1 MDSACGQVKDF
12 PHPCPSPGG
21 RGGSSALFHEQR
33 VVPPSPPGRGIEGE
47 GSGLLPTAITLAAD
61 KRVFAAVAT
70 LLLFTTTAARSASI
84 GSGQA
89 YPTRPIRLV
98 VPFAAGGTADVI
110 ARSVGNEVGAQF
122 SQPFVLD
129 NRGGANGII
138 GTDIV
143 AKAPPDGHTLLHVT
157 ASFVINP
164 NTYTTLPYDIFKDF
178 EPVTNVVL
186 GTGYLLVLHPAVA
199 ANSVKELIALARDSG
214 KVSYSSPGVGN
225 TLHLAAELFSVRA
238 GVKLLHV
245 PYKGVAPALNA
256 VLAGEVQATFIP
268 ATIALP
274 LVKAGRAKAIAFT
287 GASRFAGLPQ
297 LPTMSEAGV
306 PNLELTGSWHGW
318 FATGKT
324 PAPVVSRLQQA
335 VAKALQVPRVREAI
349 ISGGYEPDGS
359 SPAAF
364 RKFLRVEYD
373 RYAEMLRVAQVAKT
387 SE

>member
-1 MDSACGQVKDF
+1 MRRRMLRDRAAWERPGWRSAF
-12 PHPCPSPGG
+12 FLLATLAFL
-21 RGGSSALFHEQR
+21 SSAQSR
-33 VVPPSPPGRGIEGE
+33 
-47 GSGLLPTAITLAAD
+47 
-61 KRVFAAVAT
+61 
-70 LLLFTTTAARSASI
+70 
-84 GSGQA
+84 Q
-89 YPTRPIRLV
+89 YPTRPIRLI

-110 ARSVGNEVGAQF
+110 ARGVANEVGAQLGQ
-122 SQPFVLD
+122 SIVLD

-186 GTGYLLVLHPAVA
+186 GTGYLLVLHPAVP
-199 ANSVKELIALARDSG
+199 ANSVKELIALAHDSHT
-214 KVSYSSPGVGN
+214 VSYSSPGVGN
-225 TLHLAAELFSVRA
+225 TLHLAAALFGVRA

-245 PYKGVAPALNA
+245 PYKGVAPAMNA

-287 GASRFAGLPQ
+287 GTSRFAGLPL
-297 LPTMSEAGV
+297 LPTMREAGV

-318 FATGKT
+318 FATAKT
-324 PAPVVSRLQQA
+324 PAAVVSRVQQE
-335 VAKALQVPRVREAI
+335 VAKSLQAPRVRESI
-349 ISGGYEPDGS
+349 ITGGYEPDGS

-364 RKFLRVEYD
+364 RKFLGVEYE
-373 RYAEMLRVAQVAKT
+373 RYAEMVRVAQVPKT
-387 SE
+387 AQ

>member
-1 MDSACGQVKDF
+1 MRRSAFFLFAALAFV
-12 PHPCPSPGG
+12 
-21 RGGSSALFHEQR
+21 SSA
-33 VVPPSPPGRGIEGE
+33 
-47 GSGLLPTAITLAAD
+47 
-61 KRVFAAVAT
+61 
-70 LLLFTTTAARSASI
+70 
-84 GSGQA
+84 QA
-89 YPTRPIRLV
+89 QPYPTRPIRLI

-110 ARSVGNEVGAQF
+110 ARSVGNEVGAQLG
-122 SQPFVLD
+122 QPFVLD

-164 NTYTTLPYDIFKDF
+164 NTYTTLPYDIFRDF

-199 ANSVKELIALARDSG
+199 ANSVKELIALARDTH

-225 TLHLAAELFSVRA
+225 TLHLAAELFGVRA

-245 PYKGVAPALNA
+245 PYKGVAPAMNA

-274 LVKAGRAKAIAFT
+274 LVKSGRAKAIAFT
-287 GASRFAGLPQ
+287 GTSRFAGLPL

-318 FATGKT
+318 FTTAKT
-324 PAPVVSRLQQA
+324 PAVVVSRLQQE
-335 VAKALQVPRVREAI
+335 VAKSLRVARVRDTI
-349 ISGGYEPDGS
+349 VSGGYEPDGN
-359 SPAAF
+359 SPAEF

-373 RYAEMLRVAQVAKT
+373 RYAEMLRVAQVPKT
-387 SE
+387 AN

>member
-1 MDSACGQVKDF
+1 MADAY
-12 PHPCPSPGG
+12 
-21 RGGSSALFHEQR
+21 
-33 VVPPSPPGRGIEGE
+33 
-47 GSGLLPTAITLAAD
+47 GLSRMHIIRNVILLAAFNCA
-61 KRVFAAVAT
+61 VFAHA
-70 LLLFTTTAARSASI
+70 
-84 GSGQA
+84 QP

-110 ARSVGNEVGAQF
+110 ARNVTNEVGAQLGQ
-122 SQPFVLD
+122 SFVLD

-143 AKAPPDGHTLLHVT
+143 AKAAPDGHTLLHVT

-164 NTYTTLPYDIFKDF
+164 NAYTRLPYDIFGDF

-186 GTGYLLVLHPAVA
+186 GTGYLLVLHPAVP
-199 ANSVKELIALARDSG
+199 ANSVKEFVALARDSN

-245 PYKGVAPALNA
+245 PYKGVAPAMNA

-306 PNLELTGSWHGW
+306 ANLELSGSWHGW

-324 PAPVVSRLQQA
+324 PPNVVSRIQSE
-335 VAKALQVPRVREAI
+335 VAKALRVPRVRDAI
-349 ISGGYEPDGS
+349 ISGGYEPDGR
-359 SPAAF
+359 SPAEF
-364 RKFLRVEYD
+364 RNFLRVEYE
-373 RYAEMLRVAQVAKT
+373 RYAEMLRVAHVAKT
-387 SE
+387 SY

>member
-1 MDSACGQVKDF
+1 MRVVSTGGEFKSV
-12 PHPCPSPGG
+12 PHPCPSPEG
-21 RGGSSALFHEQR
+21 RGGRSTRSGGRRAFH
-33 VVPPSPPGRGIEGE
+33 PSPSGRGTEGE
-47 GSGLLPTAITLAAD
+47 GDGVAQTTVRMVADNSAYAAAITITL
-61 KRVFAAVAT
+61 FLSTAT
-70 LLLFTTTAARSASI
+70 A
-84 GSGQA
+84 QP

-110 ARSVGNEVGAQF
+110 ARSVGNEVGAQLG
-122 SQPFVLD
+122 QPFVLD

-143 AKAPPDGHTLLHVT
+143 AKAPPDGQTLLHVT

-164 NTYTTLPYDIFKDF
+164 NTYTTLPYDIFRDF

-186 GTGYLLVLHPAVA
+186 GTGYLLVLHPAVP
-199 ANSVKELIALARDSG
+199 ANSVKELITLAKESG

-274 LVKAGRAKAIAFT
+274 LIKAGRAKAIAFT
-287 GASRFAGLPQ
+287 GSSRFAGLPQ
-297 LPTMSEAGV
+297 LPTMSEAGLS
-306 PNLELTGSWHGW
+306 NLELTGSWHGW
-318 FATGKT
+318 FAPAKT
-324 PAPVVSRLQQA
+324 PASVVLRLQQE
-335 VAKALQVPRVREAI
+335 VAKALLAPRVRESI
-349 ISGGYEPDGS
+349 VSGGYEPDGR
-359 SPAAF
+359 SPAEF
-364 RKFLRVEYD
+364 RQFLRLEYE
-373 RYAEMLRVAQVAKT
+373 RYAEMVRVANVPKT
-387 SE
+387 AH